1 MSANALEAIRSQ
13 IKELYLSDAR
23 PWIIGYSGGKDSTT
37 VVQLVF
43 DALRTLPKSKLK
55 KQIYVL
61 SSDTLVEAP
70 PVIAFLEFNLKKMAA
85 AARAI
90 GFPLSTHMVRPEYDQ
105 TFWVSIIGK
114 GYPSPTQNFR
124 WCTDRMKINP
134 ANKFIR
140 ERVSEHG
147 EVVMLLGTRRSE
159 SSTRAQSM
167 ALHEIEGTFLKRHSS
182 LLNAFVYAPIEFMT
196 TSEVWIYLQQVES
209 PWGGDNKALI
219 SLYKSAQAGECP
231 LVVDKTTPSCGNS
244 RFGCWTCTVVERD
257 KSMESMIDNGEEWML
272 PLLEFRDWLKEIRE
286 PEKGYRSYKRR
297 GGGTYF
303 KQDGTRGVGP
313 FTLDARREILTRLLS
328 AQKGIKHPLIHAEE
342 LRQINRCWIQDGDW
356 DNSVQAILD
365 KVGLKF
371 EDLELGDDQA
381 VFGGEEGRILSDL
394 CDKEG
399 VPVDLVKKLLNIEK
413 DVHALAKRKGI
424 MERLDSAL
432 SEEWKTELELE
443 EERSAPRAGNA

>member
-1 MSANALEAIRSQ
+1 MNASTLESILTQ
-13 IKELYLSDAR
+13 IKDLYLADSR

-37 VVQLVF
+37 VMQLVF
-43 DALRTLPKSKLK
+43 EALHSLPKSKLK
-55 KQIYVL
+55 KKIYVL

-70 PVIAFLEFNLKKMAA
+70 PVIAFIETNLRKMTAA
-85 AARAI
+85 AKAM
-90 GFPLSTHMVRPEYDQ
+90 GLPLSTHMVRPEYDQ
-105 TFWVSIIGK
+105 TFWVNIIGK
-114 GYPSPTQNFR
+114 GYPSPTTSFR

-147 EVVMLLGTRRSE
+147 EVIMLLGTRRSE
-159 SSTRAQSM
+159 SATRAQSM
-167 ALHEIEGTFLKRHSS
+167 ALHEIEGTFLKRHTS
-182 LLNAFVYAPIEFMT
+182 LLNAFVYAPIEFLST
-196 TSEVWIYLQQVES
+196 NEVWIYLQQVES
-209 PWGGDNKALI
+209 PWGGDNKALV

-303 KQDGTRGVGP
+303 NPDGSRGVGP
-313 FTLDARREILTRLLS
+313 FTLDARKKILERLLS
-328 AQKGIKHPLIHAEE
+328 VQKGIKHPLIHAEE
-342 LRQINRCWIQDGDW
+342 LRQINRCWIEDGDW

-365 KVGLKF
+365 TVGLRF
-371 EDLELGDDQA
+371 DELELGDDRGI
-381 VFGGEEGRILSDL
+381 FGGEEGRVLSKL
-394 CDKEG
+394 CEAEG
-399 VPVDLVKKLLNIEK
+399 VPVELVKKLLNIEK
-413 DVHALAKRKGI
+413 DVNALARRKGI
-424 MERLDSAL
+424 MDRLDSAL
-432 SEEWKTELELE
+432 AEEWKTERELD
-443 EERSAPRAGNA
+443 EERSALRASNA